1 MQTLP
6 SKHSRPALLPHW
18 NAALYS
24 AISRAYDAVTSLT
37 GWRRQLA
44 KAALKDLPP
53 SGRLLD
59 VGCGTG
65 YVLNLARRLGFDVR
79 GVDPSGGMLAK
90 AVKHYGFP
98 PGTLVQAPAET
109 LPFEDESFDV
119 VLATGV
125 LVHLPNPAT
134 AIAEMA
140 RVTREGGLIRI
151 IDHDRP
157 RRKNFLTPLAFF
169 FLQLSGDILHD
180 YAYYFEKFAK
190 LKSHKTLGR
199 GGYLQRFDFVRVR

>member
-1 MQTLP
+1 MRTLP

-24 AISRAYDAVTSLT
+24 AVSRVYDTVTSFT

-44 KAALKDLPP
+44 KAALEDLPH
-53 SGRLLD
+53 GRLLD

-65 YVLNLARRLGFDVR
+65 YILNLARRLGFEVR
-79 GVDPSGGMLAK
+79 GADPSGGMLAK
-90 AVKHYGFP
+90 AVKQYGFP

-125 LVHLPNPAT
+125 LVHLPNPEKAVT
-134 AIAEMA
+134 EMA
-140 RVTREGGLIRI
+140 RVARKGGLIRI
-151 IDHDRP
+151 IDHDQP
-157 RRKNFLTPLAFF
+157 RRKNLATPLAFL

-180 YAYYFEKFAK
+180 YAYYFKKFAK